1 MGFGVLESSQA
12 GGEGSSRRSWQ
23 WDHWRRPTTLAVG
36 GGMGLQEKTSLPI
49 TRQALE
55 ITFLAFSWKLKCRR
69 RGSGR
74 DPSTLRFTG
83 SGVGS
88 CRGSAGGQPGAGV
101 RGGGCSCRDA
111 ALGAGWSG
119 RGQKGGW
126 KSKEGCQ
133 AGAVGE
139 VGALLAAGMQS
150 ASGGCGELRRV
161 RCKLLQPCSPA
172 LLSSPTWLCAHACS
186 PKGKCEK
193 AEAVCHPL

>member
-1 MGFGVLESSQA
+1 ME
-12 GGEGSSRRSWQ
+12 R
-23 WDHWRRPTTLAVG
+23 
-36 GGMGLQEKTSLPI
+36 QEKTSLPV
-49 TRQALE
+49 TWQALE
-55 ITFLAFSWKLKCRR
+55 ITFLAFSWKLKCR

-88 CRGSAGGQPGAGV
+88 CRGSVGGQPGAGV
-101 RGGGCSCRDA
+101 RGGCSCRAA

-119 RGQKGGW
+119 KGQKAGW

-133 AGAVGE
+133 AGVVGE
-139 VGALLAAGMQS
+139 VRVLLGAGLQY
-150 ASGGCGELRRV
+150 ASGGCAELRRV
-161 RCKLLQPCSPA
+161 SRCKLLQPCSLA

-193 AEAVCHPL
+193 AEAVYHPL